1 MEMNARVIV
10 CTHNPNLAKLYL
22 CFAALRNQ
30 ERIKEFEILI
40 VDNGTNE
47 QLQKQ
52 VAQISEIFE
61 FSYIYLPEANLTNAR
76 IQGIKYNNGIE
87 RETNYLFVDDD
98 NYIHDNYVVEGFEY
112 LRANPSVGVLAG
124 KAHKI
129 SSLNKSKK
137 IWAEKFL
144 AIRDLGDEIILQTDT
159 VWNIADPHG
168 AGMFISSKVA
178 VIFLNVTDGREETQ
192 YLGRSGKILSS
203 GEDTLICLLAKR
215 NGLATAY
222 LPNLVLTHDVNRD
235 RFTIR
240 YLLRLAIGMGKSD
253 FYLNKILGLVEPN
266 WLPRNKMAYLKQ
278 FYAEFRSGSFEQ
290 AMFNSVRTWARV
302 NESKK

>member
-1 MEMNARVIV
+1 MNARIIV
-10 CTHNPNLAKLYL
+10 CTYNPNLAKLYL

-30 ERIKEFEILI
+30 ERIEEFEVLI

-52 VAQISEIFE
+52 VAKISKIFE

-76 IQGIKYNNGIE
+76 IEGIKYNNGIE

-98 NYIHDNYVVEGFEY
+98 NYLHDNYVVEGFEY

-129 SSLNKSKK
+129 SSLNKSKR

-159 VWNIADPHG
+159 EWNIADPHG
-168 AGMFISSKVA
+168 AGMFMSSKVA
-178 VIFLNVTDGREETQ
+178 VIFLNVTDGRKETQ
-192 YLGRSGKILSS
+192 YLGRSGESLTSA
-203 GEDTLICLLAKR
+203 EDTLICLLAKR
-215 NGLATAY
+215 NGLSTAY
-222 LPNLVLTHDVNRD
+222 LPNLELTHDVNRD
-235 RFTIR
+235 RFTFR
-240 YLLRLAIGMGKSD
+240 YLLRLANGMGKSD
-253 FYLNKILGLVEPN
+253 FYLNKILGLAEPN
-266 WLPRNKMAYLKQ
+266 WIPRNKIAYLKLLH
-278 FYAEFRSGSFEQ
+278 AEYRSSSFEQ
-290 AMFNSVRTWARV
+290 ALFNCVRTLARF